1 MRASVLRLKHT
12 LGLSIKCWNHLRFQL
27 QTKLEEVEGDISKQT
42 KLRERA
48 ENYSKELEQ
57 ELESLRQT
65 RANMSTVAQ
74 VDNSAELQ
82 RLKQELENVRLE

>member
-1 MRASVLRLKHT
+1 M
-12 LGLSIKCWNHLRFQL
+12 
-27 QTKLEEVEGDISKQT
+27 EGDISKQT